1 MKVFAE
7 FFEENDIQYRT
18 KTLLQFGNSW
28 DLIGTIVMKNPGK
41 AFPTNK
47 IEENLLVQIK
57 GHFSKLMVNETNWF
71 EFNSDST
78 MRQVENLFNGYY
90 IGKSFELN
98 GVIQI
103 FNLFNIRERKIEIAK
118 ELLKN
123 NNSKYLYP
131 NNDEVINS
139 FQNKPVY
146 LSFGWEYINVNEEFA
161 QIVFDFVKSSRYM
174 YLNSDMK
181 ENYFYHPGYINRAY
195 TKDNIQN
202 TVKSFLIYFE

>member
-146 LSFGWEYINVNEEFA
+146 LSFGWEYINVNEE
-161 QIVFDFVKSSRYM
+161 QRDRWC
-174 YLNSDMK
+174 LRL
-181 ENYFYHPGYINRAY
+181 RAVLSAR
-195 TKDNIQN
+195 I
-202 TVKSFLIYFE
+202 F